1 MGGRRAVESCLAAL
15 AVAFSA
21 CGGGPR
27 SLAFAPDPM
36 SETMASPVA
45 MPLAAARPASVSRKA
60 SSPAA
65 ASSATSRHTASS
77 GAARRR
83 PATAARAGNV
93 APPSRAPSTSAHGP
107 STPARTPSTTVRTPK
122 IARVDSAALEF
133 AVTARLAHEPLTRA
147 IARRTR
153 NPAMAERAAWAVTR
167 EAGRNRVS
175 PSLLAA
181 VLLIENRQ
189 LDSAAV
195 SSQGAIGMMQ
205 VMPIHAGSY
214 GCGSADLTSVDAN
227 ICHGARILHLYL
239 MRSRSVTVALRR
251 YNGCVRG
258 ANTPRCSRYPVRV
271 LQTAARLRR
280 DILASATEAD
290 RHVRM

>member
-1 MGGRRAVESCLAAL
+1 MGGRRAVDSCLAAL

-27 SLAFAPDPM
+27 SLAFAPEPD
-36 SETMASPVA
+36 MASPVA
-45 MPLAAARPASVSRKA
+45 DARPASVNGK
-60 SSPAA
+60 
-65 ASSATSRHTASS
+65 ASSATASS
-77 GAARRR
+77 RASARK
-83 PATAARAGNV
+83 
-93 APPSRAPSTSAHGP
+93 P
-107 STPARTPSTTVRTPK
+107 STPARTPSTAVRTPK
-122 IARVDSAALEF
+122 VVRVDSAALEF

-167 EAGRNRVS
+167 EAGRIRVS

-195 SSQGAIGMMQ
+195 SSQGAIGLMQ

-239 MRSRSVTVALRR
+239 VRSRSVTVALRR

-258 ANTPRCSRYPVRV
+258 ANTPRCSRYPARV

>member
-1 MGGRRAVESCLAAL
+1 M
-15 AVAFSA
+15 
-21 CGGGPR
+21 
-27 SLAFAPDPM
+27 
-36 SETMASPVA
+36 
-45 MPLAAARPASVSRKA
+45 
-60 SSPAA
+60 
-65 ASSATSRHTASS
+65 
-77 GAARRR
+77 
-83 PATAARAGNV
+83 
-93 APPSRAPSTSAHGP
+93 
-107 STPARTPSTTVRTPK
+107 
-122 IARVDSAALEF
+122 
-133 AVTARLAHEPLTRA
+133 TARLAHGPLARA

-205 VMPIHAGSY
+205 VMPVHAGSY

-227 ICHGARILHLYL
+227 ICHGARILHRYL
-239 MRSRSVTVALRR
+239 ARSRSVSAALRR

-258 ANTPRCSRYPVRV
+258 ANTPGCSQYPVRV

>member
-1 MGGRRAVESCLAAL
+1 LTFPIGGCRAVHSCLVAL
-15 AVAFSA
+15 AVAFAA

-27 SLAFAPDPM
+27 SLAFAPDPV
-36 SETMASPVA
+36 SETMAFPVA
-45 MPLAAARPASVSRKA
+45 APLAAARPNGTALSATATPHHQKA
-60 SSPAA
+60 STTA
-65 ASSATSRHTASS
+65 ASPRS
-77 GAARRR
+77 R
-83 PATAARAGNV
+83 PAGS
-93 APPSRAPSTSAHGP
+93 APALRSSTSARAPSIAD
-107 STPARTPSTTVRTPK
+107 RTPK
-122 IARVDSAALEF
+122 TARLDSAALEF
-133 AVTARLAHEPLTRA
+133 AVTARLAHEPLARA

-214 GCGSADLTSVDAN
+214 GCASADLTNLDAN
-227 ICHGARILHLYL
+227 ICHGARILHRYL
-239 MRSRSVTVALRR
+239 MRSRSVSVALRR

-258 ANTPRCSRYPVRV
+258 ANTPRCSRYPARV
-271 LQTAARLRR
+271 LQTAARLRH